1 MTETRRHRS
10 LHAVFET
17 GEELFLGSCDSRGVG
32 GVGVLINTHVAMNID
47 SYESLTS
54 RIGRLRLRRCGSIPA
69 LTIFVAYVPTS
80 SYEEEELEAF
90 YMDLER
96 LYREDHT
103 FFKVIVGDFNAKIG
117 STRTAEELHIGTH
130 EVEWNEWGERL
141 SEFIMTTH
149 TIHGNSQFQKPS
161 HLRWTW
167 ESPGGQFHNEI
178 DHNIF
183 NRRFCL
189 TDVAVVPKFYT
200 GSDHRLLRARF
211 CFSVRGTRAMKFRK
225 RMTSINWDKVVSFA
239 SKREDSV
246 SDNIDEEYNRLVEHL
261 HDSATKAKS
270 LQVAKRRL
278 SSKTLELIRQSG
290 IARAAG
296 NYQRTPELAKLCRG
310 AIKEDLEERR
320 AAVMDEAAE
329 AAKSIRKA
337 RRSFANY
344 KTKMTSLRRP
354 DGSVTASRR
363 AMEKVIYDS
372 DLFGS
377 HVYLPTHHLRQN
389 EYIAPSVLPS
399 EIRHAITSMKNCTA
413 PGPDRIKPE
422 HLKSIPPVII
432 KTLARLFTQYLSES
446 KVPTSWKT
454 SKTVLLY
461 KKGDPDDI
469 GNYRPICLLSAIYKL
484 FTRVILNRIGRIL
497 DEGQPCEQAGFRR
510 GFSTI
515 DHIHTLTRL
524 IEVSR
529 ECKMPLCLTFIDL
542 KKAFDAVETEAVIG
556 ALGN

>member
-1 MTETRRHRS
+1 MLLWFVYIFVLFNAFTADAELCEDEDPAGICKHIKRKGECQMGRHVSFTKWHCAKTSRKFKYDVIGLNGTRRHR
-10 LHAVFET
+10 
-17 GEELFLGSCDSRGVG
+17 
-32 GVGVLINTHVAMNID
+32 
-47 SYESLTS
+47 
-54 RIGRLRLRRCGSIPA
+54 RCIC
-69 LTIFVAYVPTS
+69 VAYAPTS

-117 STRTAEELHIGTH
+117 PRRTAEELHIGTH
-130 EVEWNEWGERL
+130 GVEWNEQGERL

-167 ESPGGQFHNEI
+167 ESPGGQFRNEI

-211 CFSVRGTRAMKFRK
+211 RFSVRGERAMKFRK
-225 RMTSINWDKVVSFA
+225 RSPKTSINWDHFA
-239 SKREDSV
+239 SLASKWEDSV
-246 SDNIDEEYNRLVEHL
+246 IDNIDEEYNRLVEHL
-261 HDSATKAKS
+261 HDSATKAES
-270 LQVAKRRL
+270 LQEAKRRL
-278 SSKTLELIRQSG
+278 SSKTLELIRQRG
-290 IARAAG
+290 IARATG
-296 NYQRTPELAKLCRG
+296 NYQQTSELAKLCRE
-310 AIKEDLEERR
+310 AIKEDLKERR

-329 AAKSIRKA
+329 AGKSIRKA

-354 DGSVTASRR
+354 DGTVTASRR
-363 AMEKVIYDS
+363 AMEKVIYDFYS
-372 DLFGS
+372 DLFDS
-377 HVYLPTHHLRQN
+377 HVYLPTHHLRQD

-422 HLKSIPPVII
+422 HLKSMPPVII
-432 KTLARLFTQYLSES
+432 KTLARLFTRYLSEC

-469 GNYRPICLLSAIYKL
+469 GNYRPICLLSVIYKL
-484 FTRVILNRIGRIL
+484 FTRVILNRIGR
-497 DEGQPCEQAGFRR
+497 
-510 GFSTI
+510 
-515 DHIHTLTRL
+515 
-524 IEVSR
+524 
-529 ECKMPLCLTFIDL
+529 
-542 KKAFDAVETEAVIG
+542 
-556 ALGN
+556 

>member
-1 MTETRRHRS
+1 M
-10 LHAVFET
+10 
-17 GEELFLGSCDSRGVG
+17 SR
-32 GVGVLINTHVAMNID
+32 
-47 SYESLTS
+47 
-54 RIGRLRLRRCGSIPA
+54 
-69 LTIFVAYVPTS
+69 
-80 SYEEEELEAF
+80 
-90 YMDLER
+90 
-96 LYREDHT
+96 
-103 FFKVIVGDFNAKIG
+103 
-117 STRTAEELHIGTH
+117 
-130 EVEWNEWGERL
+130 
-141 SEFIMTTH
+141 
-149 TIHGNSQFQKPS
+149 KPS

-178 DHNIF
+178 DHIIS

-189 TDVAVVPKFYT
+189 TDVAVVQKFYT

-211 CFSVRGTRAMKFRK
+211 CFSVRGERAMKFRK
-225 RMTSINWDKVVSFA
+225 RSPKTSINWDNFA
-239 SKREDSV
+239 SLASKWEDSV
-246 SDNIDEEYNRLVEHL
+246 IDNIDEEYNRLVEHL
-261 HDSATKAKS
+261 HDSATKAES

-278 SSKTLELIRQSG
+278 SSETLELIRQRG

-296 NYQRTPELAKLCRG
+296 NYQRTSELAKLCRE
-310 AIKEDLEERR
+310 AIKEDLKERR

-329 AAKSIRKA
+329 AGKSIRKA

-354 DGSVTASRR
+354 DGTVTASRR
-363 AMEKVIYDS
+363 AMEKVIYDFYS
-372 DLFGS
+372 DLFDS
-377 HVYLPTHHLRQN
+377 HVYLPTHHLRQD

-432 KTLARLFTQYLSES
+432 KTLARLFTRYLSEC

-469 GNYRPICLLSAIYKL
+469 GNYRPICLLSVIYKL
-484 FTRVILNRIGRIL
+484 FTRVILNRVGRIL

-524 IEVSR
+524 IEVS
-529 ECKMPLCLTFIDL
+529 
-542 KKAFDAVETEAVIG
+542 
-556 ALGN
+556 